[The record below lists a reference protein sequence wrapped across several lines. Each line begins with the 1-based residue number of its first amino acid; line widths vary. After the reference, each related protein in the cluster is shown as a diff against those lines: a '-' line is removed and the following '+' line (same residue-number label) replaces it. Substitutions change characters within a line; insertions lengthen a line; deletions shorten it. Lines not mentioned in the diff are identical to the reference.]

1 MRLTRRCGQPEEP
14 ITEMK
19 PKGQSDTVAARF
31 AAKLFT
37 IRAAAFSR
45 ARWQP
50 MNNFG

>member
-1 MRLTRRCGQPEEP
+1 VRENQSKP
-14 ITEMK
+14 IPEMK

-37 IRAAAFSR
+37 TCGASFPK
-45 ARWQP
+45 ARWQL